1 VFALNLCTLG
11 TFACSILCMFR
22 PAVHKATTIRGDRS
36 NFTHFW
42 HVVRKATCCRS
53 WVKVEVWVGLVFGN
67 FERGV
72 CMGCVFKDGL
82 FLKRIDY
89 GLCFL
94 FGFFRF
100 WTRSMYELCFLS
112 WIF

>member
-1 VFALNLCTLG
+1 VLWELSEG
-11 TFACSILCMFR
+11 
-22 PAVHKATTIRGDRS
+22 RGM
-36 NFTHFW
+36 
-42 HVVRKATCCRS
+42 S
-53 WVKVEVWVGLVFGN
+53 WIGFGN
-67 FERGV
+67 FEREV

-100 WTRSMYELCFLS
+100 
-112 WIF
+112 